1 LILGKKKYKFE
12 RIEKR
17 KEKNKYNFEKNIFLK
32 KKKKKKREKKKS
44 DPSLEGWLSG
54 KGLFPFSLGEGRDMV
69 SCLQ

>member
-1 LILGKKKYKFE
+1 LILGKKKYNFE

-17 KEKNKYNFEKNIFLK
+17 KEKNKYNFEKKYFFFL
-32 KKKKKKREKKKS
+32 KKS